1 MKISTLFATDEP
13 IGRGHDVCKS
23 LNQLL
28 EQQPEHPLAI
38 PILIENAT
46 YYISSG
52 DQQTA
57 LQYLQKAD
65 SIYQNHTH
73 EPAHGF
79 SIDYYTAACYRALAA
94 DDHDKQ
100 KPTKHLPFTINCSN
114 WFPATNVPEY
124 RSISAEKIYLYK
136 LLGRFD
142 EACRIYQ
149 ELYTVTDT
157 LASKSYI
164 RQINALKA
172 TYQIDELKL
181 GNKAQENRIV
191 LASIFIGLGLLAFI
205 SMLAVWQRKQKRKWH
220 YPRKIWNSPGGTQ
233 RGATRAK
240 VYSCRI

>member
-1 MKISTLFATDEP
+1 MNRLEEAMTYVNP
-13 IGRGHDVCKS
+13 

-100 KPTKHLPFTINCSN
+100 KADEALALYNKLLELVSGNKRSL
-114 WFPATNVPEY
+114 EY

-157 LASKSYI
+157 LASKSYSA
-164 RQINALKA
+164 R
-172 TYQIDELKL
+172 
-181 GNKAQENRIV
+181 
-191 LASIFIGLGLLAFI
+191 
-205 SMLAVWQRKQKRKWH
+205 
-220 YPRKIWNSPGGTQ
+220 
-233 RGATRAK
+233 
-240 VYSCRI
+240 